1 MSLKLD
7 YVICDEQEF
16 MLPEIQDD
24 TKQLKK
30 ENKEPKEI
38 KISEETKEIKG
49 SEEPK

>member
-1 MSLKLD
+1 
-7 YVICDEQEF
+7 

-38 KISEETKEIKG
+38 KISEDTKEIKS